1 MRPLLTVVLAAAL
14 ALSPVARADLE
25 VGTFAPDLEARDWL
39 NTDGRPLS
47 LAELRGMTVVL
58 YFWASWADASKQLLP
73 LINELEN
80 SWLLG
85 RKSGVFVIGVTES
98 DRRRVEDSVVKAER
112 IFFPIALECSAAK
125 EYKITSFPR
134 VVIIDPTGKIAYS
147 GWPNNPEELTKKIVD
162 LFSDTPPFRSHP
174 REAELVR
181 RMLEEAAAALRS
193 GDYRTAYIKAR
204 DADESALVGDPLKLR
219 VHDMI
224 DLIEALGRDELAR
237 ARQLLDEQKH
247 AEAVQAIRE
256 VARKF
261 RVTRTGKA
269 ARRLLQALKDGYAE
283 VKQALEQSDREA
295 QARAALTSAVEL
307 LWERKFGECYEKLRQ
322 IASDFGETAPGA
334 DARKLLS
341 RLEKHPRIMTS
352 VRDYQARDECERL
365 LAEARSFRQTGS
377 YAEARQI
384 LRSIIEKYPGTS
396 YADAAYRELAEL
408 P

>member
-1 MRPLLTVVLAAAL
+1 MRRLLTIALIAGLAF
-14 ALSPVARADLE
+14 SPIARADLE

-47 LAELRGMTVVL
+47 LAELRGMMVVL

-73 LINELEN
+73 VINELEN
-80 SWLLG
+80 NWVLG

-98 DRRRVEDSVVKAER
+98 DRRRVEESVVKAER
-112 IFFPIALECSAAK
+112 IFFPIALECEAARD
-125 EYKITSFPR
+125 YKITSFPR

-147 GWPNNPEELTKKIVD
+147 GWPNNPEELPKKIID

-181 RMLEEAAAALRS
+181 RALEEAKAALRA
-193 GDYRTAYIKAR
+193 GDYRTAYIKMR
-204 DADESALVGDPLKLR
+204 DADESALIGDPLKLR
-219 VHDMI
+219 VHELI
-224 DLIEALGRDELAR
+224 DLIEALGRDELMR
-237 ARQLLDEQKH
+237 ARQLLDEKDY
-247 AEAVQAIRE
+247 AKATQAIRE

-269 ARRLLQALKDGYAE
+269 ARRLLQSLKDAYPE

-307 LWERKFGECYEKLRQ
+307 LWERKFGECHEKLRQ
-322 IASDFGETAPGA
+322 IAADFAETPAGQ

-341 RLEKHPRIMTS
+341 RLEKHPRIMSS
-352 VRDYQARDECERL
+352 VRDYQARAECERL
-365 LAEARSFRQTGS
+365 LAEARSFRQTGN
-377 YAEARQI
+377 YDKARQI

-396 YADAAYRELAEL
+396 YADTAYRELAEL